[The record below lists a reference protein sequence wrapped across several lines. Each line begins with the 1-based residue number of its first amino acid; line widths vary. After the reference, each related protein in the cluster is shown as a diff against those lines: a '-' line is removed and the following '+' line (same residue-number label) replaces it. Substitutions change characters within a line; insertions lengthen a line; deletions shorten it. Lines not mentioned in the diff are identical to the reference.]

1 MVCEPV
7 RFRRCR
13 DFRCDPCNAKAAW
26 RRTDDVP
33 NSNFSSILQISR
45 WVVLIFFFS
54 CILVSGHSLMKP
66 RVPST
71 LFLSSACSAS
81 FDCASI
87 QRGRRSC
94 DFLISCRPF
103 LRNSRLLLIAHSS
116 QCNFFWLVQSD
127 FPSFRARRTLW
138 ILPYTVSRSESLNS
152 VKIFSHSW
160 NSFWWK
166 FRCVEIDDLQI

>member
-1 MVCEPV
+1 MFEV
-7 RFRRCR
+7 RKSVE
-13 DFRCDPCNAKAAW
+13 NNKML
-26 RRTDDVP
+26 
-33 NSNFSSILQISR
+33 SILNFGDKLFLLKKLTRSRQISND
-45 WVVLIFFFS
+45 
-54 CILVSGHSLMKP
+54 P
-66 RVPST
+66 PPPT

-94 DFLISCRPF
+94 DFLSSCRPF

-152 VKIFSHSW
+152 VKIFSHS
-160 NSFWWK
+160 
-166 FRCVEIDDLQI
+166 